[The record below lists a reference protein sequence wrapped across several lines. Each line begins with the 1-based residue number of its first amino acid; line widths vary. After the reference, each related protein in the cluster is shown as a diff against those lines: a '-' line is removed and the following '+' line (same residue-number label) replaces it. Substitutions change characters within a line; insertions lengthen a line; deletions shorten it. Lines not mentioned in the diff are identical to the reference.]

1 MHLLQSL
8 LSLCALMVAG
18 AESSLAGAEQQWNDA
33 MKVLDDK
40 LQASPHHLIPAL
52 FPLRDP
58 CAFLT
63 SAARM
68 LTLCTAL
75 TAAMLQC

>member
-1 MHLLQSL
+1 
-8 LSLCALMVAG
+8 MVAG